1 MKNFSTVG
9 LGALLTALVVPAF
22 AQTAR
27 LPSENVSPQRM
38 AAVKAACEFRADA
51 PDQHVVVRG
60 DTLWAIAG
68 MFLQQ
73 PWCWPEVWDLNR
85 EQIANP
91 HWIYPGQ
98 TIYFDRAAGKLRL
111 GKPVGDTSGAPL
123 NGEVRLAPQVRSEA
137 LPQDAIPSIDAR
149 AIEAFLSQPMVLAE
163 NEAAGAARIV
173 AQQEGRVYLGRDD
186 KAYVRG
192 DLQGATSF
200 QVFRPGKP
208 LTDPVTGKVIA
219 YEAFYLGTA
228 ALTKRATPGS
238 DVQTVTITSVKQE
251 MGIGDRLRPMPAI
264 PILNYVPHRPA
275 RAVDARIASVYAGV
289 QYAGQGQIVTV
300 NKGTKDGLDIG
311 AVLALYRD
319 GAVIRD
325 KTAQAGWLKRSEQV
339 KLPSEQYGTLFV
351 FRVFENIS
359 YGLIMQVSEPVQVG
373 DGARSPD

>member
-9 LGALLTALVVPAF
+9 ALLAALVLPAQ

-27 LPSENVSPQRM
+27 LPSEQVSPQRM
-38 AAVKAACEFRADA
+38 AAVKAACEFRPDA

-68 MFLQQ
+68 MFLRQ

-98 TIYFDRAAGKLRL
+98 TVYFDRAAGKLRL
-111 GKPVGDTSGAPL
+111 GKPLGEPAGEPL
-123 NGEVRLAPQVRSEA
+123 NGELRLVPQVRSEA
-137 LPQDAIPSIDAR
+137 LAKDAVPSIDAR
-149 AIEAFLSQPMVLAE
+149 SIEAFLSQPLVVAE

-192 DLQGATSF
+192 DLQGATAF

-208 LTDPVTGKVIA
+208 LKDPVTGKVIA

-228 ALTKRATPGS
+228 SVTKPAAPGS
-238 DVQTVTITSVKQE
+238 DVHTVTITSVKEE
-251 MGIGDRLRPMPAI
+251 MGVGDRLRPMPAI
-264 PILNYVPHRPA
+264 PVLNYVPHRPLQP
-275 RAVDARIASVYAGV
+275 VDARVVSAYNGV
-289 QYAGQGQIVTV
+289 SYAGQGHIVTI
-300 NKGTKDGLDIG
+300 NKGAQDGLDIG

-319 GAVIRD
+319 GEVIQD
-325 KTAQAGWLKRSEQV
+325 KTAKAGWFGRGERI
-339 KLPSEQYGTLFV
+339 KLPNEQYGTLFV
-351 FRVFENIS
+351 FRVFDHIS
-359 YGLIMQVSEPVQVG
+359 YGLIMQVTDAAQVG